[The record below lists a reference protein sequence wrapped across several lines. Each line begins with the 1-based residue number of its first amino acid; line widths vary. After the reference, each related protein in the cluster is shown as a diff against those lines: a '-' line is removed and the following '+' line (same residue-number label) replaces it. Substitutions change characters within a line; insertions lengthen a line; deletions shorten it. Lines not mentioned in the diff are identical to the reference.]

1 MSNSR
6 DGGHMAT
13 ANGGKNAGRRAGG
26 RPRHLE
32 RCELGRRIERL
43 AARRH
48 KHLDEIA
55 ADSGI
60 SLETIYRITTGR
72 ISDPRVSTLSALA
85 AALGVPLTKLIS
97 PR

>member
-1 MSNSR
+1 
-6 DGGHMAT
+6 MAT
-13 ANGGKNAGRRAGG
+13 ADNAKDRERRAGG

-32 RCELGRRIERL
+32 RNELGRRIERL

-55 ADSGI
+55 EASGV
-60 SLETIYRITTGR
+60 SLETIYRISTGR

-85 AALGVPLTKLIS
+85 EALGVPVSKLIA

>member
-1 MSNSR
+1 
-6 DGGHMAT
+6 MAT
-13 ANGGKNAGRRAGG
+13 ANKAKNVERNAGG

-32 RCELGRRIERL
+32 RNELGRRIERL

-55 ADSGI
+55 EASGV
-60 SLETIYRITTGR
+60 SLETIYRISTGR
-72 ISDPRVSTLSALA
+72 ITDPRVSTLSALA
-85 AALGVPLTKLIS
+85 EALGVPVTKLIA

>member
-1 MSNSR
+1 
-6 DGGHMAT
+6 MAT
-13 ANGGKNAGRRAGG
+13 AENPRSGERRAGG

-48 KHLDEIA
+48 LHLDEL
-55 ADSGI
+55 ADVSGV
-60 SLETIYRITTGR
+60 SLETIYRISTGR
-72 ISDPRVSTLSALA
+72 IADPRVSTLSALA
-85 AALGVPLTKLIS
+85 DALGVPVSRLIA